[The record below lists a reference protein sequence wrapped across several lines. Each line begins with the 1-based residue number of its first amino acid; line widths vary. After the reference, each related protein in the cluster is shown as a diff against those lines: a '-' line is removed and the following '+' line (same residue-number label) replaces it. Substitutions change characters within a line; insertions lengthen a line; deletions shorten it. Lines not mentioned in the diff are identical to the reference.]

1 MRFLHPSDR
10 QSTLIAGVSSA
21 SWPFTVAAEHPCF
34 SGHFDDAPVLPG
46 VAHLSVALEA
56 CALLQAGLPP
66 LIALD
71 DVRFMRAVRPG
82 DQCHVAISGGRESSS
97 RRFEIR
103 CQGDAASRGI
113 LVFASPWT
121 EQ

>member
-1 MRFLHPSDR
+1 M
-10 QSTLIAGVSSA
+10 
-21 SWPFTVAAEHPCF
+21 
-34 SGHFDDAPVLPG
+34 
-46 VAHLSVALEA
+46 
-56 CALLQAGLPP
+56 
-66 LIALD
+66 IALD

-82 DQCHVAISGGRESSS
+82 DQCHVAISGGRELSS